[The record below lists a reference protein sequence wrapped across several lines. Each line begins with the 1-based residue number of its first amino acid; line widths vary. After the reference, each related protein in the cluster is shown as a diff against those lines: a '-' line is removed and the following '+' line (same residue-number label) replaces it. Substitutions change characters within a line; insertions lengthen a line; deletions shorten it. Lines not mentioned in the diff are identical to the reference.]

1 MFVKIWLSYRL
12 STHMEHSIKKKD
24 FEIYLT
30 ILAFCVIDLCIL
42 ITWYIHSPMLRR
54 VEKFDL
60 IDPEFSD
67 EDIKIEPQLEVSSS

>member
-30 ILAFCVIDLCIL
+30 ILSFCVIDLCIL
-42 ITWYIHSPMLRR
+42 TTWYLHSPMYVLG
-54 VEKFDL
+54 V
-60 IDPEFSD
+60 
-67 EDIKIEPQLEVSSS
+67 